1 MRIGWLRPPVRLVDR
16 LRSVNRR
23 RSLTRRVLLW
33 IGLLM
38 VQPVQA
44 ERPDRLKPVGYVNDF
59 AGVLQPATRERLE
72 KVLAALNRGTGAQV
86 AVVTVRSLEGMPI
99 EEFSLDL
106 ATRWGIG
113 PQQSDRGVLIL
124 LAVADRKYR
133 IEVGYG
139 LEGILPD
146 GKVGGFGRE
155 AVPLLRA
162 GDFDGAVT
170 LLVNR
175 IGREIAAERGLTWPE
190 FARGASPEP
199 AGQSPLP
206 GGLALWGWWLLVL
219 APLLW
224 WLFLLQLS
232 GGRRR
237 RGRVWGAGGLPGPHW
252 GGGFG
257 QGSGG
262 GFGGFGGGSFG
273 GGGAS
278 GSW

>member
-1 MRIGWLRPPVRLVDR
+1 MPRLRLVER
-16 LRSVNRR
+16 RHFVNRR
-23 RSLTRRVLLW
+23 LPLARLGLCLFVLLVASS
-33 IGLLM
+33 LR
-38 VQPVQA
+38 A

-72 KVLAALNRGTGAQV
+72 NLLSELNRKTGAQV
-86 AVVTVRSLEGMPI
+86 AVVTVHSLEGIPI
-99 EEFSLDL
+99 EDFSLDL

-113 PQQSDRGVLIL
+113 PKQSDRGVLIL

-262 GFGGFGGGSFG
+262 GFGGGSFG

>member
-1 MRIGWLRPPVRLVDR
+1 MPRLRLVER
-16 LRSVNRR
+16 RHFVNRR
-23 RSLTRRVLLW
+23 LPLARLGLCLFVLLVASS
-33 IGLLM
+33 LR
-38 VQPVQA
+38 A

-72 KVLAALNRGTGAQV
+72 NLLSELNRKTGAQV
-86 AVVTVRSLEGMPI
+86 AVVTVHSLEGIPI
-99 EEFSLDL
+99 EDFSLDL

-113 PQQSDRGVLIL
+113 PKQSDRGVLIL
-124 LAVADRKYR
+124 LAVTDRKYR

-162 GDFDGAVT
+162 GNYDRAVT

-190 FARGASPEP
+190 FAAGTSAGPASQPALP
-199 AGQSPLP
+199 AGPPL
-206 GGLALWGWWLLVL
+206 WVWWLLLL

-224 WLFLLQLS
+224 WLLLLQVAA
-232 GGRRR
+232 GRRGRRR
-237 RGRVWGAGGLPGPHW
+237 VWGVGGMPGPFW

-257 QGSGG
+257 RGSGG